1 MQSAG
6 QTSLFHV
13 HAVAIIQLFFSIAA
27 AAALIE
33 ALIISHLDYWKK
45 VLRTNLPCPFH
56 RTQCATARVTI
67 SGPE

>member
-13 HAVAIIQLFFSIAA
+13 RAVAIIQLFSIAA

-45 VLRTNLPCPFH
+45 LLRTNLPCPFH
-56 RTQCATARVTI
+56 CTQCATARGTI